1 LIGAEGAKTHAG
13 EACQG
18 RPLRSVSDK
27 EAPRPPPWRGDQQGY
42 KKEKGIIMKEQ
53 RYLTVN
59 ALTKYIKRKFD
70 ADPHLQDI
78 LVKGEISNFKQHS
91 SGHMYFTLKDE
102 KARILAVMFSRYNN
116 GMKFTPENGMKVL
129 IRGDLTVY
137 EPSGNYQIYVKEMQP
152 DGIGDLY
159 LAYEQLKEK
168 LEKAGF
174 FSPEHKKAIPKFPK
188 TVGVV
193 TSPTGAAIR
202 DIITTIKRRYPVANI
217 IIFPALVQGE
227 YAAPSIVK
235 SIQTANQLN
244 EADVLIIGR
253 GGGSI
258 EELWAFNE
266 EAVARAIFES
276 RIPIISAVGHETDF
290 TIADFVADLR
300 APTPTGAAELAVPH
314 IEDLAERVL
323 NRKVRLMRS
332 LKEQINL
339 RKEKLARLQKS
350 YAFRYP
356 QKLYEQKLEQADK
369 LAEQLGRGAQKL
381 FYDKMDKWKQINK
394 RIERKQPTELVRASR
409 QELERREKLLY
420 KEMKTILL
428 AKKKDF
434 SHRIATLEALSPLKI
449 MDRGYSLV
457 YSDEEKLIKSV
468 KHINENEQIKVKVSD
483 GTIDCQVLGIRSEKA

>member
-1 LIGAEGAKTHAG
+1 MN
-13 EACQG
+13 
-18 RPLRSVSDK
+18 DK
-27 EAPRPPPWRGDQQGY
+27 
-42 KKEKGIIMKEQ
+42 

-70 ADPHLQDI
+70 ADPHLQDVM
-78 LVKGEISNFKQHS
+78 VKGEISNFKQHS

-102 KARILAVMFSRYNN
+102 KARILAVMFSRYNQT
-116 GMKFTPENGMKVL
+116 MKFSPENGMRVL

-137 EPSGNYQIYVKEMQP
+137 EPSGQYQIYIKEMQP

-159 LAYEQLKEK
+159 LAFEQLKEK
-168 LEKAGF
+168 LEKEGL
-174 FSPEHKKAIPKFPK
+174 FSTEYKKPIPKFPT
-188 TVGVV
+188 TVGVI

-217 IIFPALVQGE
+217 LIFPALVQGGQ
-227 YAAPSIVK
+227 AAPSIVK
-235 SIQTANQLN
+235 AIQMVNSRD

-266 EAVARAIFES
+266 ESVAKSIFHS

-314 IEDLAERVL
+314 IDDLAERIFS
-323 NRKVRLMRS
+323 RQSRMIRA
-332 LKEQINL
+332 LKEQLTLQN
-339 RKEKLARLQKS
+339 ERLTRIQKS

-356 QKLYEQKLEQADK
+356 HKLYEQKLEQVDK
-369 LAEQLGRGAQKL
+369 WTEQLQRGSKKL
-381 FYDKMDKWKQINK
+381 FELKAEEWISLQKRLKRSHPNE
-394 RIERKQPTELVRASR
+394 RIEEAKRQQEKVQKKLNRAIAAIFAA
-409 QELERREKLLY
+409 
-420 KEMKTILL
+420 KE
-428 AKKKDF
+428 KDF
-434 SHRIATLEALSPLKI
+434 SHMLTTLEALSPLKI

-457 YSDEEKLIKSV
+457 YSDEGKLIKTVNQV
-468 KHINENEQIKVKVSD
+468 KRDEQIKVKVPD
-483 GTIDCQVLGIRSEKA
+483 GAIHCVVTDIEE